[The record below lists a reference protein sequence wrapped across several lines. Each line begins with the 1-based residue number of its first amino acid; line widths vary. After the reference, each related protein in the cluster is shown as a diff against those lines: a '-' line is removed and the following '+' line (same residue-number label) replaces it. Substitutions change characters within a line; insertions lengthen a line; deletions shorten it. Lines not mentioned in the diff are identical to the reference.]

1 MKKIT
6 ASNFYTQ
13 IMAAIKEKS
22 ILDRFIE
29 WREKHISQSQFIL
42 ILSFVVGV
50 ISSLAAY
57 TLKHF
62 IELIQHLLT
71 SGFDSESYNWLY
83 LIYPVVGI
91 FITGIFIRNIVR
103 DDISHG
109 VTKVLYSISRR
120 QGKIRRHNMWSSL
133 IASGITIGFGG
144 SVGAESPIVFTGSA
158 IGSNLGSFFKMD
170 QKVMMLLIGCGAA
183 GAVSG
188 IFKAPI
194 AGLVFTLEV
203 LMLDLTMSSLLP
215 LLISSVTAATFS
227 YLLSGTE
234 AMFHFELDDAFCVSR
249 VPYVMLLGVVCGLVS
264 LYFTHITANIEKFF
278 RRFTNPY
285 IKLAIGGSVLSVL
298 IFLFPPLYGEGYEMI
313 DHLINGSSSD
323 VILEN
328 SIFYGHA
335 NLLFLYMLLIIVFK
349 AFASTVTNCGGGCG
363 GIFAPSLFLGC
374 ISGYLF
380 AGLCNYFGI
389 GGSLPDKNFALF
401 GMAALMSGVFHAPLT
416 GVFLIAEL
424 TGGYDLFLP
433 LMIVSVCSFL
443 TVRIFD
449 SNNIYAIR
457 LAQRGELITHHKDQA
472 VLTILK
478 VEDVIEKNFMKANPD
493 MDLGALTAV
502 VAKTKRNIFPVI
514 NSAEKLV
521 GIVYMDDIRHMMFR
535 QELYHRFTVV
545 DLMRDV
551 PVRLNIEEPMEA
563 VMRKF
568 EETGA
573 WNLPVED
580 SDGNYIGFISKSAI
594 FTAYRK
600 TLLDF
605 TSD

>member
-1 MKKIT
+1 MGK
-6 ASNFYTQ
+6 A
-13 IMAAIKEKS
+13 KEKNL
-22 ILDRFIE
+22 LDRFIE
-29 WREKHISQSQFIL
+29 WREKHISQRQFIL
-42 ILSFVVGV
+42 LLSFIVGV
-50 ISSLAAY
+50 ISSLAAFV
-57 TLKHF
+57 LKHF
-62 IELIQHLLT
+62 IEFIQHRLT
-71 SGFDSESYNWLY
+71 GGFESDSFNWLY

-91 FITGIFIRNIVR
+91 FITGLFIRNVVR

-120 QGKIRRHNMWSSL
+120 QGRIKGHNMWSSL

-158 IGSNLGSFFKMD
+158 IGSNLASFFKMD

-215 LLISSVTAATFS
+215 LLISSVTAVTLS
-227 YLLSGTE
+227 YLLSGTD
-234 AMFHFELDDAFCVSR
+234 AMFHFQLDDAFSVSR
-249 VPYVMLLGVVCGLVS
+249 VPYVMLLGIMCGLIS
-264 LYFTHITANIEKFF
+264 LYFTHVTAGVEKFF
-278 RRFTNPY
+278 RRFQNPY
-285 IKLAIGGSVLSVL
+285 ARLAIGGSVLSIL
-298 IFLFPPLYGEGYEMI
+298 IFLFPPLYGEGYNMI
-313 DHLINGSSSD
+313 NHLINGSSAD
-323 VILEN
+323 VILNN
-328 SIFYGHA
+328 SLFYGHA
-335 NLLFLYMLLIIVFK
+335 NLLFLYMALIILFK
-349 AFASTVTNCGGGCG
+349 VFASTVTNCGGGCG

-380 AGLCNYFGI
+380 AGLCNMFGF
-389 GGSLPDKNFALF
+389 GEVLPDKNFALF

-433 LMIVSVCSFL
+433 LMIVSVCSYL
-443 TVRIFD
+443 TVRLFD
-449 SNNIYAIR
+449 DNNIYAIR

-478 VEDVIEKNFMKANPD
+478 VEDVIEKNFMRVDPD
-493 MDLGALTAV
+493 MDLGALTSV
-502 VAKTKRNIFPVI
+502 VAKTKRNIFPVV
-514 NSAEKLV
+514 NAADRLV
-521 GIVYMDDIRHMMFR
+521 GIVFLDDIRHMMFR
-535 QELYHRFTVV
+535 QELYHRFTVAK
-545 DLMRDV
+545 LMRSV
-551 PVRLNIEEPMEA
+551 PVRLSIEEPMEA

-568 EETGA
+568 EETNA

-580 SDGNYIGFISKSAI
+580 TAGNYIGFISKSAI

>member
-1 MKKIT
+1 MEKDNKI
-6 ASNFYTQ
+6 SL
-13 IMAAIKEKS
+13 
-22 ILDRFIE
+22 LDRFIE
-29 WREKHISQSQFIL
+29 WREKHVPQRQFIL

-50 ISSLAAY
+50 ISSLAAF

-62 IELIQHLLT
+62 IEFIQHLLT
-71 SGFDSESYNWLY
+71 GSFSTDSFNWLY
-83 LIYPVVGI
+83 LLYPVVGI
-91 FITGIFIRNIVR
+91 FITGLFIRNVVR

-120 QGKIRRHNMWSSL
+120 QGKIKRHNMWSSL

-158 IGSNLGSFFKMD
+158 IGSNLASLFKMD

-215 LLISSVTAATFS
+215 LLISSVTAVTLS
-227 YLLSGTE
+227 YLLTGTD
-234 AMFHFELDDAFCVSR
+234 AMFHFQLDDAFSVSR
-249 VPYVMLLGVVCGLVS
+249 VPYVMLLGVICGLIS
-264 LYFTHITANIEKFF
+264 LYFTHVTTTVEKFF
-278 RRFTNPY
+278 RRFANPY
-285 IKLAIGGSVLSVL
+285 VKLALGGSVLSVL
-298 IFLFPPLYGEGYEMI
+298 IFLFPPLYGEGYAMI
-313 DHLINGSSSD
+313 NHLINGSSAD
-323 VILEN
+323 VILNN
-328 SIFYGHA
+328 SLFYGHA
-335 NLLFLYMLLIIVFK
+335 QLLFVYMLLIILFK
-349 AFASTVTNCGGGCG
+349 AFASTATNCGGGCG

-374 ISGYLF
+374 VSGYLF
-380 AGLCNYFGI
+380 AGLCNMFGW
-389 GGSLPDKNFALF
+389 GEVLPDKNFALF

-433 LMIVSVCSFL
+433 LMIVSVCSYL
-443 TVRIFD
+443 TVRAFD
-449 SNNIYAIR
+449 DNNIYAIR

-478 VEDVIEKNFMKANPD
+478 VEDVIEKNFMKLDPD

-502 VAKTKRNIFPVI
+502 VAKTKRNIFPVV
-514 NSAEKLV
+514 NAAQKLV
-521 GIVYMDDIRHMMFR
+521 GIVFLDDVRHMMFR
-535 QELYHRFTVV
+535 QELYHRFTVAK
-545 DLMRDV
+545 LMRDV
-551 PVRLNIEEPMEA
+551 PVRLSIEEPMEA

-568 EETGA
+568 EETAA

-580 SDGNYIGFISKSAI
+580 MEGNYIGFISKSAI

>member
-1 MKKIT
+1 M
-6 ASNFYTQ
+6 
-13 IMAAIKEKS
+13 KEKKENGLLS
-22 ILDRFIE
+22 RFIT
-29 WREKHISQSQFIL
+29 WREKHISHNQFVL

-50 ISSLAAY
+50 LSALAAY
-57 TLKHF
+57 TLKHLIHF
-62 IELIQHLLT
+62 IQHLLT
-71 SGFDSESYNWLY
+71 GGFDPHSFNWLY
-83 LIYPVVGI
+83 LVYPVIGI
-91 FITGIFIRNIVR
+91 FITGLFIRRIVR

-109 VTKVLYSISRR
+109 VTKVLYAISCRK
-120 QGKIRRHNMWSSL
+120 GVIRGHNTWSSL

-144 SVGAESPIVFTGSA
+144 SVGAESPIVMTGSA
-158 IGSNLGSFFKMD
+158 IGSNLGKLFRMEK
-170 QKVMMLLIGCGAA
+170 KVMMLLIGCGAA

-194 AGLVFTLEV
+194 AGLVFTVEV

-215 LLISSVTAATFS
+215 LLISSVTAGTIS
-227 YLLSGTE
+227 YILMGTD
-234 AMFHFELDDAFCVSR
+234 AMFEFHMEDAFNMAR
-249 VPYVMLLGVVCGLVS
+249 VPYVILLGIVCGLVS
-264 LYFTHITANIEKFF
+264 LYFTHVTTAIEKQFKKL
-278 RRFTNPY
+278 TNPY
-285 IKLAIGGSVLSVL
+285 YKLAIGGSILSVL
-298 IFLFPPLYGEGYEMI
+298 IFLFPPLYGEGYETI
-313 DHLINGSSSD
+313 NQLINGMSENI
-323 VILEN
+323 ILDN

-335 NLLFLYMLLIIVFK
+335 RFLFLYMFLIILFK

-380 AGLCNYFGI
+380 ASLCNMLDWGVPV
-389 GGSLPDKNFALF
+389 SDKNFALF

-424 TGGYDLFLP
+424 TGGYALFLP
-433 LMIVSVCSFL
+433 LMIVSVSSYL
-443 TVRIFD
+443 TVKVFD
-449 SNNIYAIR
+449 KNNIYAIR

-478 VEDVIEKNFMKANPD
+478 VSDVIEKNFMKLTPE

-502 VAKTKRNIFPVI
+502 VAKTKRNIFPVVDAG
-514 NSAEKLV
+514 NRLV
-521 GIVYMDDIRHMMFR
+521 GILNLDDVRHIMFR
-535 QELYHRFTVV
+535 QELYHRYSVAS
-545 DLMRDV
+545 LMREV
-551 PVRLNIEEPMEA
+551 PVRLSIEEPMEA

-580 SDGNYIGFISKSAI
+580 INGEYIGFISKSAI

-600 TLLDF
+600 TLLEF

>member
-1 MKKIT
+1 MGK
-6 ASNFYTQ
+6 AE
-13 IMAAIKEKS
+13 EKNL
-22 ILDRFIE
+22 LDQFIE
-29 WREKHISQSQFIL
+29 WREKHISQRQFIL
-42 ILSFVVGV
+42 LLSFIVGV
-50 ISSLAAY
+50 ISSLAAFV
-57 TLKHF
+57 LKHF
-62 IELIQHLLT
+62 IEFIQHRLT
-71 SGFDSESYNWLY
+71 GGFESDSFNWLY

-91 FITGIFIRNIVR
+91 FITGLFIRNVVR

-120 QGKIRRHNMWSSL
+120 QGRIKGHNMWSSL

-158 IGSNLGSFFKMD
+158 IGSNLASFFKMD

-215 LLISSVTAATFS
+215 LLISSVTAVTLS
-227 YLLSGTE
+227 YLLSGTD
-234 AMFHFELDDAFCVSR
+234 AMFHFQLDDAFSVSR
-249 VPYVMLLGVVCGLVS
+249 VPYVMLLGIMCGLIS
-264 LYFTHITANIEKFF
+264 LYFTHVTAGVEKFF
-278 RRFTNPY
+278 RRFQNPY
-285 IKLAIGGSVLSVL
+285 ARLAIGGSVLSIL
-298 IFLFPPLYGEGYEMI
+298 IFLFPPLYGEGYNMI
-313 DHLINGSSSD
+313 NHLINGSSAD
-323 VILEN
+323 VILNN
-328 SIFYGHA
+328 SLFYGHA
-335 NLLFLYMLLIIVFK
+335 NLLFLYMALIILFK
-349 AFASTVTNCGGGCG
+349 VFASTVTNCGGGCG

-380 AGLCNYFGI
+380 AGLCNMFGL
-389 GGSLPDKNFALF
+389 GEVLPDKNFALF

-433 LMIVSVCSFL
+433 LMIVSVCSYL
-443 TVRIFD
+443 TVRLFD
-449 SNNIYAIR
+449 DNNIYAIR

-478 VEDVIEKNFMKANPD
+478 VEDVIEKNFMRVDPD
-493 MDLGALTAV
+493 MDLGALTSV
-502 VAKTKRNIFPVI
+502 VAKTKRNIFPVV
-514 NSAEKLV
+514 NAADRLV
-521 GIVYMDDIRHMMFR
+521 GIVFLDDIRHMMFR
-535 QELYHRFTVV
+535 QELYHRFTVAK
-545 DLMRDV
+545 LMRSV
-551 PVRLNIEEPMEA
+551 PVRLSIEEPMEA

-568 EETGA
+568 EETNA

-580 SDGNYIGFISKSAI
+580 TAGNYIGFISKSAI